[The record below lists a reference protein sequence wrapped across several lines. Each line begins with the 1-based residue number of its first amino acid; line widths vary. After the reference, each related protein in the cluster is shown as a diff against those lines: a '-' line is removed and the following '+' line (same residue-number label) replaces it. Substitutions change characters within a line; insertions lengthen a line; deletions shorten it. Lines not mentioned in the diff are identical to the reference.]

1 MAVGGAGGPGGG
13 GNSGRGGPG
22 GPGGPGGAT
31 GGRGG
36 TNGAAGSGNNNGG
49 KSKGDATSKGPDDG
63 SRGVGQSTSTA
74 ETGKADS
81 AATEATATD
90 TTAQD
95 DKSTVSDDA
104 ATTDD
109 KTEQAAQDF
118 AEGLLGAMMDE
129 SAPEA
134 AVDEAR
140 EVANEIAQETVEEA
154 KGPVTAGDLA
164 EGATAF
170 DRAAGMLSA
179 ALEDSSR
186 FGLGTKAVEMA
197 VDTTGALTGGVQAGQ
212 DMANQESLT
221 DVALGTFGTAA
232 DMVDVSANINDLVG
246 NKGRIAGALAKG
258 ARVMG
263 PIGGM
268 VEGGLQAAY
277 AETPADVLSGGLKAA
292 AGGVLLG
299 GAATGPGAV
308 ATTVAAGGLYG
319 TSLALDYTP
328 LGGMFNSAYS
338 NFTTPAQPAYRDE
351 SGGGGGGGGGGG
363 W

>member
-1 MAVGGAGGPGGG
+1 VGP
-13 GNSGRGGPG
+13 
-22 GPGGPGGAT
+22 
-31 GGRGG
+31 
-36 TNGAAGSGNNNGG
+36 
-49 KSKGDATSKGPDDG
+49 
-63 SRGVGQSTSTA
+63 STSTA
-74 ETGKADS
+74 ETGKAD
-81 AATEATATD
+81 ATATPAPATD

-104 ATTDD
+104 ATTND

-118 AEGLLGAMMDE
+118 AEGLLGAMMDDSTPE
-129 SAPEA
+129 SV
-134 AVDEAR
+134 VDEAR
-140 EVANEIAQETVEEA
+140 EVANDIAQETVDEA
-154 KGPVTAGDLA
+154 QGPLTAGDLA

-197 VDTTGALTGGVQAGQ
+197 VDTTGALTGGIQTGQ
-212 DMANQESLT
+212 DMAHQESLT
-221 DVALGTFGTAA
+221 DVALGTFGTAT
-232 DMVDVSANINDLVG
+232 DTVDVAATINDLAG

-263 PIGGM
+263 PLGGM

-277 AETPADVLSGGLKAA
+277 AESPSDVLSGGLKAA

-328 LGGMFNSAYS
+328 LGGMFND
-338 NFTTPAQPAYRDE
+338 FMTPSQPAYRDE